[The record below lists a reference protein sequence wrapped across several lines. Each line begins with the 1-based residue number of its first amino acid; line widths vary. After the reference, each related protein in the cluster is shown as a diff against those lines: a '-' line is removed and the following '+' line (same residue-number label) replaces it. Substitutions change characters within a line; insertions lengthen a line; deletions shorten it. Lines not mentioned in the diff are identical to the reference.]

1 MRCPFCHSSATQ
13 VLETRDADAA
23 VRRRRECADC
33 GKRFTTYER
42 VDSLPLAVRKRD
54 GAQQA
59 FDREKLI
66 GGIVRAAYPRQLD
79 HGFLEEIADAV
90 EAALREAGGELDSE
104 RIGEL
109 VLRELR
115 DVDPVSY
122 VRFASVYRN
131 FSDVAEF
138 ESELVRL
145 ASPAQASS
153 ATHSVRTAAEDPVL
167 PPNSVRAASPGVAGQ
182 DF

>member
-1 MRCPFCHSSATQ
+1 MRCPFCDSPDTA
-13 VLETRDADAA
+13 VKETRAAADAL
-23 VRRRRECADC
+23 RRRRECPQC

-42 VDSLPLAVRKRD
+42 VEALPLVVRKRD
-54 GAQQA
+54 GVPET

-66 GGIVRAAYPRQLD
+66 GGLVRAAYPRQLD
-79 HGFLEEIADAV
+79 ATFLEEIADAV
-90 EAALREAGGELDSE
+90 TAALREAGGELPSE

-109 VLRELR
+109 VLRQLR
-115 DVDPVSY
+115 DVDPVAY

-138 ESELVRL
+138 EAELARVEDPD
-145 ASPAQASS
+145 APD
-153 ATHSVRTAAEDPVL
+153 SVRTEAEDPVL
-167 PPNSVRAASPGVAGQ
+167 PPNTVQAASPGVAGQ

>member
-1 MRCPFCHSSATQ
+1 MRCPFCDSPGTQ

-23 VRRRRECADC
+23 VRRRRACAEC

-42 VDSLPLAVRKRD
+42 IDSLPLAVRKRD
-54 GAQQA
+54 GSAQT

-66 GGIVRAAYPRQLD
+66 GGLVRSAYPRQLD
-79 HGFLEEIADAV
+79 ATFLEQIGDAV
-90 EAALREAGGELDSE
+90 TAALREAGGELPSE

-138 ESELVRL
+138 ESELARL
-145 ASPAQASS
+145 EAPE
-153 ATHSVRTAAEDPVL
+153 TGGSVRPEVEDSVL
-167 PPNSVRAASPGVAGQ
+167 PPNSVQAAVSGSPDT

>member
-1 MRCPFCHSSATQ
+1 MHCPFCDSPETK

-23 VRRRRECADC
+23 VRRRRACPEC

-42 VDSLPLAVRKRD
+42 VDALPLIVRKRD
-54 GAQQA
+54 GEAEA
-59 FDREKLI
+59 FDRQKLI
-66 GGIVRAAYPRQLD
+66 GGLVRAAYPRQLD
-79 HGFLEEIADAV
+79 AAFLEEIGDAV
-90 EAALREAGGELDSE
+90 TVALREAGGELPSE

-138 ESELVRL
+138 ESELARL
-145 ASPAQASS
+145 ERPDQAPSPSD
-153 ATHSVRTAAEDPVL
+153 SVRSGAENSLL
-167 PPNSVRAASPGVAGQ
+167 PPNSVQTSVLGSPDK

>member
-1 MRCPFCHSSATQ
+1 
-13 VLETRDADAA
+13 LETRDAVAA
-23 VRRRRECADC
+23 VRRRRACPDC

-42 VDSLPLAVRKRD
+42 VDSLPLVVRKRD
-54 GAQQA
+54 GSPET
-59 FDREKLI
+59 FERDKLI
-66 GGIVRAAYPRQLD
+66 GGLVRAAYPRRLEQA
-79 HGFLEEIADAV
+79 FLEEIADAV
-90 EAALREAGGELDSE
+90 SAALREAGGELPSE

-138 ESELVRL
+138 ESELARL
-145 ASPAQASS
+145 ERPDQAPSPSS
-153 ATHSVRTAAEDPVL
+153 SVRTKAEDPVL
-167 PPNSVRAASPGVAGQ
+167 PPNTVQTAIPGSS
-182 DF
+182 DKEF